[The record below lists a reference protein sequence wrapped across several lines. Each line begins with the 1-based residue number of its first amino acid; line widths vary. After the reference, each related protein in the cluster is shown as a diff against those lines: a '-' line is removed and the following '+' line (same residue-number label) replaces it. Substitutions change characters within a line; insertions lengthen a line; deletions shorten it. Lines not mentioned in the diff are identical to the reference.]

1 MPREALRV
9 VLVEPV
15 DARRAILA
23 ERLRSQ
29 GYQVDGLATGVEAA
43 KLALASP
50 PHALIADLWMPGVSG
65 VQLCRLLRSEVATE
79 SVPVVL
85 RGPSDTPR
93 QRFWASRAG
102 AAAYVVKGR
111 IGELAR
117 ALKDVTAGAP
127 AGDGFFQIH
136 PDDVDIRDR
145 ISQELDRA
153 LYESVLA
160 AEVRALST
168 SESLPRLFDLLSQF
182 LCEVMTY
189 RWLALVTQSPQ
200 RLCVHVHPEAREQA
214 TAEARAVLGVN
225 EDVPVLCV
233 EDEDASLLASEAS
246 VMCRELS
253 FGTQDLGRIAVAPLQ
268 SELEDTKLI
277 DLVAREL
284 GGPVRIATLV
294 EQTERLASHDPLT
307 GILNRR
313 AFSSA
318 LQREFSQADRLESE
332 IALLLLDV
340 DKFKSVNDTHG
351 HQTGDDVLAAVGRLL
366 PGNLRP
372 YDYTARWGGEEF
384 VVALPHTGEEGALRV
399 AERIRASVEALKLT
413 TAAGAPL
420 AVTASV
426 GVAVRAPAEKLA
438 ELMERADQA
447 MYTAKRG
454 GRNQVVLA
462 EPNARVLR
470 SA

>member
-1 MPREALRV
+1 
-9 VLVEPV
+9 LVEPV
-15 DARRAILA
+15 DARRTILA

-65 VQLCRLLRSEVATE
+65 VQLCRLLRSELATE
-79 SVPVVL
+79 KVPIIL

-102 AAAYVVKGR
+102 AAEYVVKGR

-117 ALKDVTAGAP
+117 ALKELTADAP
-127 AGDGFFQIH
+127 ESDGFFQIH

-168 SESLPRLFDLLSQF
+168 SENLPRLFDLLSQF
-182 LCEVMTY
+182 LCAVMTY
-189 RWLALVTQSPQ
+189 RWLAVVTREPS
-200 RLCVHVHPEAREQA
+200 RLCVHAHPEARERA
-214 TAEARAVLGVN
+214 VAEARAALGVDD
-225 EDVPVLCV
+225 EVPVLCV
-233 EDEDASLLASEAS
+233 EDEDASVHAST
-246 VMCRELS
+246 VPVLCRELA
-253 FGTQDLGRIAVAPLQ
+253 FGAQDLGRCAVAPLHAEPEDA
-268 SELEDTKLI
+268 ELM

-313 AFSSA
+313 AFSAA
-318 LQREFSQADRLESE
+318 LDREFSQADRLQSD

-351 HQTGDDVLAAVGRLL
+351 HQTGDEVLAAVGQLL
-366 PGNLRP
+366 PGKLRP
-372 YDYTARWGGEEF
+372 YAYTARWGGEEF
-384 VVALPHTGEEGALRV
+384 VLALPHTGEEGALRV
-399 AERIRASVEALKLT
+399 AERIRSAIEALELE
-413 TAAGAPL
+413 TAAGEPL
-420 AVTASV
+420 KVTASL
-426 GVAVRAPAEKLA
+426 GVAVRAPNETLS
-438 ELMERADQA
+438 ELVERADQA
-447 MYTAKRG
+447 MYSAKRG
-454 GRNQVVLA
+454 GRNRVVAA
-462 EPNARVLR
+462 EPSERLRR